1 MPGSKLKKMQRGSA
15 GCLRSSDR
23 FPESDWVNLTESF
36 IKVNSV
42 MAKLLSTMLFLAT
55 CTTICV
61 GSAIGDEAPDDKQA
75 LARTPQALVELL
87 QNASFL
93 SPQEYSE
100 KMRSQRDSHAH
111 PIGLEQL
118 EQKLDEA
125 TDPRRDINAQEIQ
138 MYADVLS
145 DIAVQSRNDG
155 EILWG
160 RIQGTKYERQ
170 AHDWIYQTLKGFGLE
185 EVRHDK
191 FPSGFPQWR
200 PTTCDLEITAAPGF
214 TKKQRYRFKDAI
226 TAFVSATTP
235 PGGIEAPMIYVGD
248 GTAAELQGR
257 DIEGKVVL
265 LRARTQPSALI
276 NSARTAYSR
285 LVAGE
290 YGKPAGIVVWWD
302 VPRTNQVAGRVGAP
316 GGGDDIGLAAPWT
329 TIGNDAGLYL
339 RKLLDRVTPDKPVMV
354 RLDVQGH
361 MEPVGKR
368 MTGNVYATLSGQS
381 GDYIVIPSHVDGYFY
396 GIHDNGASVALNLA
410 LARHYARIPIEERQ
424 HGLIFLFQG
433 DHEVPGVGGTLPF
446 IEEHRQLMQD
456 HLLLVLRP
464 EHLGMM
470 RPLDEAV
477 YIANSNVTDPL
488 MLLVTNRSP
497 VLIDIFKQAANL
509 YAIPMGD
516 LVYADPAADEAAF
529 HPPFN
534 DLGAIS
540 SGWITTGKFYHST
553 ADVDWGAINFK
564 QVEKITRGHAYII
577 DELFKLTKADL
588 HRDGHPAP
596 EKSIY
601 QSDILKMIMGN
612 N

>member
-1 MPGSKLKKMQRGSA
+1 MMKLA
-15 GCLRSSDR
+15 ITVL
-23 FPESDWVNLTESF
+23 L
-36 IKVNSV
+36 
-42 MAKLLSTMLFLAT
+42 LLSGMTLCL
-55 CTTICV
+55 
-61 GSAIGDEAPDDKQA
+61 GSMAGNDAPDDKQA
-75 LARTPQALVELL
+75 LARTPQALVDLL

-93 SPQEYSE
+93 SPELYSE
-100 KMRSQRDSHAH
+100 RMRSQRNAHAY

-125 TDPRRDINAQEIQ
+125 TDPRRDIKAQEMQ
-138 MYADVLS
+138 TYADVLS
-145 DIAVQSRNDG
+145 DIALRSRQEG

-170 AHDWIYQTLKGFGLE
+170 THDYIFKTLKGFGLE
-185 EVRHDK
+185 NVRHDK
-191 FPSGFPQWR
+191 FPSGVPQWR
-200 PTTCDLEITAAPGF
+200 PTTCDLGIMAAPGF
-214 TKKQRYRFKDAI
+214 EQDQRYQFKDAI

-235 PGGIEAPMIYVGD
+235 IGGIEAPVVYVGD

-257 DIEGKVVL
+257 DIDGKIIL
-265 LRARTQPSALI
+265 LRARTQPSALM

-285 LVAGE
+285 LVTGM
-290 YGKPAGIVVWWD
+290 YGMPAGIVVWWD

-316 GGGDDIGLAAPWT
+316 GGGDDIGLAVPWT
-329 TIGNDAGLYL
+329 TIGNDAGFYL
-339 RKLLDRVTPDKPVMV
+339 RKLLDRSTPDEPVIM
-354 RLDVQGH
+354 RLDVQGQ
-361 MEPVGKR
+361 MEPVEKR
-368 MTGNVYATLSGQS
+368 MTGNVYATLPGQS
-381 GDYIVIPSHVDGYFY
+381 GDYIVIPTHVDGYFY

-410 LARHYARIPIEERQ
+410 LARHYSQIPIEKRA

-446 IEEHRQLMQD
+446 IDEHRQLMQE
-456 HLLLVLRP
+456 HLMLVLRP

-477 YIANSNVTDPL
+477 YIASSNVTDPL

-497 VLIDIFKQAANL
+497 VLIDIFKRAANL

-534 DLGAIS
+534 DLDAIS

-553 ADVDWGAINFK
+553 ADVDWGAVNFK
-564 QVEKITRGHAYII
+564 QIEKITRGHAYII
-577 DELFKLTKADL
+577 DELFKLTKTDL
-588 HRDGHPAP
+588 RRGGFPVP

-601 QSDILKMIMGN
+601 QSDLLKMIMGN

>member
-1 MPGSKLKKMQRGSA
+1 MKTKPIITPLLLAGSLA
-15 GCLRSSDR
+15 
-23 FPESDWVNLTESF
+23 
-36 IKVNSV
+36 ISV
-42 MAKLLSTMLFLAT
+42 GAIAEGGAT
-55 CTTICV
+55 
-61 GSAIGDEAPDDKQA
+61 DDKQA
-75 LARTPQALVELL
+75 LARTPKALVELL
-87 QNASFL
+87 QNSSFL
-93 SPQEYSE
+93 PPQEYRK
-100 KMRSQRDSHAH
+100 KMRSLQDAH
-111 PIGLEQL
+111 YYPIGLEQL
-118 EQKLDEA
+118 TQKLDEA
-125 TDPRRDINAQEIQ
+125 TDPRRDINAAQ
-138 MYADVLS
+138 MQSYANVLS
-145 DIAVQSRNDG
+145 GIAIQSKKDG

-170 AHDWIYQTLKGFGLE
+170 AHDWIYRKLKSFGIE
-185 EVRHDK
+185 DVRHDK
-191 FPSGFPQWR
+191 FSSGFPQWR

-214 TKKQRYRFKDAI
+214 SDQQRYQFNEAI

-235 PGGIEAPMIYVGD
+235 QGGIEAAMIYVGD

-257 DIEGKVVL
+257 DISGKIVL
-265 LRARTQPSALI
+265 LRARTQPSALM

-290 YGKPAGIVVWWD
+290 YGKPAGVVVWWD

-316 GGGDDIGLAAPWT
+316 GGGDDIGLATPWT

-339 RKLLDRVTPDKPVMV
+339 RKLLDRVTPDDPVMV

-361 MEPVGKR
+361 MEPVEQR
-368 MTGNVYATLSGQS
+368 MTGNVYAVLPGQS

-410 LARHYARIPIEERQ
+410 LAQHYAKIPAEQRQ

-446 IEEHRQLMQD
+446 IEKHRQLMEE

-540 SGWITTGKFYHST
+540 SGWISTGKFYHST

-564 QVEKITRGHAYII
+564 QIEKIARGHAFII
-577 DELFKLTKADL
+577 DELFKLEKADL

-601 QSDILKMIMGN
+601 QSDILKMFMGN